1 MGAALLKPRRVEVDD
16 PAATV
21 LDLQARI
28 RAMQGAD
35 LGENRLPTLPAI
47 AELLPE
53 GALIGGSAY
62 QVRGSMTL
70 LQAML
75 AGVSLAGGWCAV
87 LGMPDFGAEAA
98 AALGVDLER
107 LILVPHPGERWWPA
121 LSTLV
126 ETVGAVAVRPL
137 SAPTAGDLARLQG
150 KLRTHETLLLVD
162 GDWPASRATLSVRRR
177 RADGLGRGW
186 GLLGAREMEV
196 ETTARGRSRVR
207 GLHLADGE
215 LVSAPKVQL
224 ARPVAL

>member
-1 MGAALLKPRRVEVDD
+1 MSVALLRPQRVEVED

-21 LDLQARI
+21 LDLQSRI

-70 LQAML
+70 LQAAL

-87 LGMPDFGAEAA
+87 LGMPDFGVEAA

-126 ETVGAVAVRPL
+126 ETVGAVALHPM
-137 SAPTAGDLARLQG
+137 SAPSSGDLARLQG
-150 KLRTHETLLLVD
+150 KLRTHDTLLLVD
-162 GDWPASRATLSVRRR
+162 GEWPGSRATLHARRR
-177 RADGLGRGW
+177 RAEGLGHGW
-186 GLLGAREMEV
+186 GLLGARELEV
-196 ETTARGRSRVR
+196 EAIARGGSRVR
-207 GLHLADGE
+207 VLRLGE
-215 LVSAPKVQL
+215 GTLTAQPT
-224 ARPVAL
+224 AHARRPVAL